1 MQGVDGSVR
10 LEAAHREAFE
20 FRHGGEFQMVVS
32 FTESCFL
39 SEVTVL
45 WSLRSESATTEEVK
59 LG

>member
-20 FRHGGEFQMVVS
+20 FRHGGEFQTVVS
-32 FTESCFL
+32 ESLTESCFL
-39 SEVTVL
+39 SEVTVP
-45 WSLRSESATTEEVK
+45 WSGPTPSQPEVK